1 MSGLCTLAKFGY
13 LSDENRWAA
22 NRYNFEWLAD
32 LDQHDRDIIKLLD
45 CLRDGEFSGQA
56 SATQLYELVLEAK
69 RDGYPRKLLADWS
82 PLYSYINIIVYEELR
97 HGIVLGSLHH
107 YVTTGKTDYIEQLD
121 VREFG
126 ERYMWCYDDRRYWDL
141 YSYILTHL
149 FSEIINTELYRDV
162 ATRVHHPELKATLAH
177 IRNDEARHIAAWTA
191 LIKDLLQ
198 ADERHMQSALQ
209 SLDRGMLYHNA
220 MVHETYFEGV
230 HKMLPL
236 FLSEK
241 ADKMEP
247 LKRITKQK
255 YRVMTELFGERNP
268 YTEKDIQ
275 DMHLSFLMSSSG
287 YTRARYS
294 EESPGNIE
302 FATI

>member
-1 MSGLCTLAKFGY
+1 MSGLTTLAKFGY

-22 NRYNFEWLAD
+22 NRYNFEWLSE
-32 LDQHDRDIIKLLD
+32 LDQHDRDTVKLLD

-69 RDGYPRKLLADWS
+69 KAGYPRELLADWS

-97 HGIVLGSLHH
+97 HGIVLGTLHH
-107 YVTTGKTDYIEQLD
+107 YVTTGKTDYIEQLE

-162 ATRVHHPELKATLAH
+162 ATRAHHPELKSTLAH

-255 YRVMTELFGERNP
+255 CRVMAELFGERNP

-275 DMHLSFLMSSSG
+275 DMHLNFLMSSSG

-294 EESPGNIE
+294 EELPGNIE
-302 FATI
+302 FATV